1 MSYTK
6 TTWQT
11 GDTITAEK
19 LNNIEGGIKANETAI
34 SQIDA
39 GGGDFIIA
47 VTESGGSYTADK
59 TIAEINAAKES
70 GKNLV
75 LIEPFEDGIE
85 TGATVCSLASWA
97 NVQAMG
103 INFYIF
109 SSVLTDQT
117 ITFYIDT
124 AGNVTKSTRIL
135 SAQAGTS

>member
-1 MSYTK
+1 MTYEK
-6 TTWQT
+6 TNWQV
-11 GDTITAEK
+11 GDIITATK
-19 LNNIEGGIKANETAI
+19 LNKIEDQVAANEEAI
-34 SQIDA
+34 SSA

-85 TGATVCSLASWA
+85 TGGRVCSLASWA

-103 INFYIF
+103 INFYTF